1 MEDGTGSENHRVHTK
16 GDAIMKQ
23 RMYIAGPVTGTLDY
37 ESRFRDY
44 EASIRGWLPNVEIV
58 NPVKITES
66 IQYFSHE
73 EIMKVCIA
81 ALSSCN
87 MIFLMRGW
95 EKSEGVKEELR
106 YVQDHVERYVV
117 VRDPFI
123 VSSCLATTGSRR

>member
-1 MEDGTGSENHRVHTK
+1 MRRRIYISGPITGTT
-16 GDAIMKQ
+16 DYKQ
-23 RMYIAGPVTGTLDY
+23 RFEETEKKLKETFPDAD
-37 ESRFRDY
+37 
-44 EASIRGWLPNVEIV
+44 IV

-66 IQYFSHE
+66 LEHFTHDEYL
-73 EIMKVCIA
+73 KVCIA